1 MNMKIKNHTT
11 YPIACLFLMVLIL
24 STCEKKP
31 STLTQISITS
41 TNSATPIP
49 SEPVNTSTP
58 LPKQTATRITTT
70 YKSLQITYSDYQNGV
85 EKIYAIPFDCPESI
99 PPCKGE
105 PKLLLEFNSPIYSLN
120 WSPDGKKVV
129 FEALGLGG
137 KNDVFIA
144 DWNGENLI
152 NLTHSS
158 EYEGHPIWSPDGK
171 QIGYIGCGEG
181 NCNFISIKPDGSNPI
196 RSLTKIRIALLTAV
210 WSPNGNQILFS
221 GSIFEPFDQIYLSN
235 LDGSNLIKLTNDETG
250 HYSQIFSPDGDL
262 IAFVRTHNPEEVDWS
277 DIFLIYP
284 DGSGEINLTNGLTTF
299 QSDIAWAPIGN
310 WIAFSGSINN
320 KYNIYLIHPN
330 GMDFIKLTEGDGN
343 IGTPAWRLSY
353 TP

>member
-1 MNMKIKNHTT
+1 MKKKNYTIQKFA
-11 YPIACLFLMVLIL
+11 YLLLMVLVL

-58 LPKQTATRITTT
+58 FSKETATIIPTT
-70 YKSLQITYSDYQNGV
+70 YESLQITYSEYQNGV

-105 PKLLLEFNSPIYSLN
+105 PKLLFEFNSPIYSLN

-158 EYEGHPIWSPDGK
+158 EYEGQPIWSPDGK
-171 QIGYIGCGEG
+171 RIGYIGCISYVG
-181 NCNFISIKPDGSNPI
+181 CKFISFTTDGTDPVQ
-196 RSLTKIRIALLTAV
+196 LLSKLGDAASTAV
-210 WSPNGNQILFS
+210 WSPNGDQILFS